1 MVQKYNPVLSKIDK
15 NTRKITIQKKI
26 MGWTWPKKKLGRD
39 QPKTKLG
46 QNQPKNSWLL
56 CCAQ

>member
-1 MVQKYNPVLSKIDK
+1 
-15 NTRKITIQKKI
+15 
-26 MGWTWPKKKLGRD
+26 MGWTWPKTKRGRD

-46 QNQPKNSWLL
+46 QNQHKNSWLL

>member
-1 MVQKYNPVLSKIDK
+1 
-15 NTRKITIQKKI
+15 
-26 MGWTWPKKKLGRD
+26 MGWTWSKTKRGRD

-46 QNQPKNSWLL
+46 QNQHKNSWLL

>member
-1 MVQKYNPVLSKIDK
+1 
-15 NTRKITIQKKI
+15 